1 MQFFFNL
8 IKDVKEKLF
17 SYLGKKSRVN
27 VTYNL
32 LKLVQL
38 LKEGNWYEEKKKTY
52 RTLHLRERNKL
63 ATQWVHL
70 VSCHLLHV
78 HYVMLSPAL
87 GLYV

>member
-1 MQFFFNL
+1 M
-8 IKDVKEKLF
+8 
-17 SYLGKKSRVN
+17 
-27 VTYNL
+27 
-32 LKLVQL
+32 
-38 LKEGNWYEEKKKTY
+38 EETTY
-52 RTLHLRERNKL
+52 RTLRLGERNNL